1 VLARGAC
8 HVSYSGFI
16 SGIQVRPSGPMPP
29 GQLREKIRVENS
41 AGITASLQG
50 RYASALFDLASEHGS
65 VVAVESDLDQLAAAL
80 DATPD
85 FADLIRNPLV
95 SRTAAAGAVDS
106 VAELLGLSALTRKF
120 LGVLS
125 ANGRLATLPRII
137 SAFAAIAAAA
147 RGEVTAEV
155 TSAHPLSDDQIAQL
169 AQKLKAREGKD
180 VKIRAT
186 VDPEILGGL
195 VVTIGSQQIDSS
207 IRTRL
212 NSLAQV
218 MKG

>member
-1 VLARGAC
+1 
-8 HVSYSGFI
+8 
-16 SGIQVRPSGPMPP
+16 MPL
-29 GQLREKIRVENS
+29 GQMRELRRVENS

-50 RYASALFDLASEHGS
+50 RYASALFDLAQDQNC
-65 VVAVESDLDQLAAAL
+65 VAAVEADLDQLRAAL

-85 FADLIRNPLV
+85 FADLIGNPMV
-95 SRTAAAGAVDS
+95 SRTAAAKATDS
-106 VAELLGLSALTRKF
+106 VAELLGLSLLTRNF

-147 RGEVTAEV
+147 RGEVTADV
-155 TSAHPLSDDQIAQL
+155 TSAHPLDAGQLAQL
-169 AQKLKAREGKD
+169 AEKLKAREGKD
-180 VKIRAT
+180 VKIRAH

-195 VVTIGSQQIDSS
+195 VVTIGSKQIDSS

-212 NSLAQV
+212 NSLSQV